1 MVSVETTIGADQ
13 RDLVAAEL
21 QPLLADL
28 INLSLQG
35 KQAHWNVTGPFFQP
49 VHAQL
54 DTIVDDARGWAD
66 DVAERMVTVGAPA
79 AGQAADVERDS
90 SLERFME
97 GTVTDKQAIAMMAD
111 RVTTVVARARG
122 SMDKLGEVDL
132 ASQDLVIEIVRG
144 LEKHLWMLR
153 VQLT

>member
-1 MVSVETTIGADQ
+1 MDT
-13 RDLVAAEL
+13 
-21 QPLLADL
+21 DL
-28 INLSLQG
+28 IIRLGAFVFLFTVFAIWEMAKPKRRRTMKKSIRWFSNLTL
-35 KQAHWNVTGPFFQP
+35 VTMNTLLMP
-49 VHAQL
+49 VL
-54 DTIVDDARGWAD
+54 
-66 DVAERMVTVGAPA
+66 API
-79 AGQAADVERDS
+79 AADVERDS